1 LQLIV
6 TVDLMTL
13 NQGWSGAQRNLLGA
27 AALFATFGA
36 SNPAISAQQ
45 DEIQVYTDD
54 INKRGEFGLE
64 WHLNTTPQGR
74 TTPDY
79 PGEITNNHGFR
90 FTPEFSYG
98 LTSDVEL
105 GLYLPMLI
113 DGSGDYHF
121 GRSSNRTAPQRA
133 ELTNRPETYR
143 EAGMA
148 FRWSSAAKICG
159 THQLAKSLKTLVSP
173 AGIEPP
179 TT

>member
-1 LQLIV
+1 
-6 TVDLMTL
+6 MSL
-13 NQGWSGAQRNLLGA
+13 NQAQAVVPRSLLGA
-27 AALFATFGA
+27 IALLAALGT
-36 SNPAISAQQ
+36 SKPAISAQQ

-79 PGEITNNHGFR
+79 PGEITNHHGFR

-121 GRSSNRTAPQRA
+121 VGV
-133 ELTNRPETYR
+133 
-143 EAGMA
+143 
-148 FRWSSAAKICG
+148 K
-159 THQLAKSLKTLVSP
+159 
-173 AGIEPP
+173 
-179 TT
+179 

>member
-1 LQLIV
+1 
-6 TVDLMTL
+6 MTL

-27 AALFATFGA
+27 AALFAAFGA

-64 WHLNTTPQGR
+64 WHLNTTPHGR

-90 FTPEFSYG
+90 LTPEFSYG

-121 GRSSNRTAPQRA
+121 VGVKYRLKWLPIRPKEDGEGWFLGANSRTLA
-133 ELTNRPETYR
+133 
-143 EAGMA
+143 
-148 FRWSSAAKICG
+148 RWL
-159 THQLAKSLKTLVSP
+159 QVL
-173 AGIEPP
+173 
-179 TT
+179 